1 MASPLDIFKKFR
13 GSSLKI
19 YALITYY
26 HSLIP
31 GIQESIHIKL
41 YSFPFFYY
49 CHADYINDIIL
60 SDILVHLCTICGH
73 FLCSVQFTLTL
84 VLLNGK
90 CPNMGITLLYIVVY

>member
-1 MASPLDIFKKFR
+1 MASPLDIKKKR
-13 GSSLKI
+13 VSSFKI

-41 YSFPFFYY
+41 YLFPFFYY
-49 CHADYINDIIL
+49 YHADYINDIIL
-60 SDILVHLCTICGH
+60 SNILVHLCTICGD
-73 FLCSVQFTLTL
+73 FLCSEQFTLTL

-90 CPNMGITLLYIVVY
+90 CTNMGITLLYIVVY